1 MDWYTAHMLVDYA
14 REILTRQIQGWTG
27 VPLLLG
33 EWSLAHG
40 AHPVYNTSEVGII
53 YTAAAVQAHLLSL
66 RSTRLSMHVT
76 KLSRKLCPGK
86 KIAAIILIAGDRTV
100 CAGPM
105 LESYL
110 CKLLW
115 ENNKFLH

>member
-53 YTAAAVQAHLLSL
+53 YD
-66 RSTRLSMHVT
+66 TRLQ
-76 KLSRKLCPGK
+76 LSEYTFWAHRVP
-86 KIAAIILIAGDRTV
+86 A
-100 CAGPM
+100 
-105 LESYL
+105 
-110 CKLLW
+110 
-115 ENNKFLH
+115 